1 MIAIRILKSSVLL
14 LVMCVVFNAP
24 SYVNAQQIDLAVSPP
39 AVELLVKPD
48 TQVVIPYTVTNRAD
62 SIDLKP
68 LIKTLSIVKR
78 GESVAYESIE
88 KLPIKASFVNENSEI
103 IETVTLIK
111 GGVKKIFLQLDVSSA
126 AAEGD
131 YQLSFMVETQP
142 ESLDRQYGAKI
153 RSQVASP
160 LLIIVTK
167 TGKTQVIGEIS
178 SFKIAGN
185 LFDSFDS
192 IPTALKVRNKGRN
205 VLSAGGTLSIRG
217 SLGES
222 ASYQLKDQNILAGSE
237 RLMTTK
243 LAENDSTLILKG
255 FFIGRY
261 GVSASV
267 TLADGTVQLN
277 KSTSFFAFPFKII
290 LFAVLGSFIVLTLL
304 RKKR

>member
-1 MIAIRILKSSVLL
+1 MVFFRLFASSVLL
-14 LVMCVVFNAP
+14 TTLFVLFGAP
-24 SYVNAQQIDLAVSPP
+24 SLVHAQQIDLAVAPP

-48 TQVVIPYTVTNRAD
+48 TQVVIPYTITNRAD
-62 SIDLKP
+62 SIDIKP
-68 LIKTLSIVKR
+68 MIKVFSIVKL
-78 GESVAYESIE
+78 GESVVYESIE
-88 KLPIKASFVNENSEI
+88 KLPIKASFVDENSEI
-103 IETVTLIK
+103 IETTTLTK

-126 AAEGD
+126 AAEED

-142 ESLDRQYGAKI
+142 ESLDIQYGAKI

-167 TGKTQVIGEIS
+167 TGKTQVKGEIS
-178 SFKIAGN
+178 SFRIAGN
-185 LFDSFDS
+185 LFDSFDPIS
-192 IPTALKVRNKGRN
+192 TILKVRNKGKN
-205 VLSAGGTLSIRG
+205 VLNAGGTLNIRG

-222 ASYQLKDQNILAGSE
+222 ASYQLRSQNILAGTE
-237 RLMTTK
+237 RLMATK

-267 TLADGTVQLN
+267 TLADGTVQIN